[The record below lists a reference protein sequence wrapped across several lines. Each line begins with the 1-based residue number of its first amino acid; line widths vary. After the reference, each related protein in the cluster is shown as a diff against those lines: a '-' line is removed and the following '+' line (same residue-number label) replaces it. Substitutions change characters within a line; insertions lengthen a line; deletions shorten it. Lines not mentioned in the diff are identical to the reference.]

1 MSLSGG
7 LFRINSGT
15 QSNGKRMKIKRP
27 YKIALA
33 VIIFLVLVRIAL
45 PIIVERY
52 VNKVLNEMPD
62 YYGQVEDVDIHLYRG
77 AYTIENLV
85 LHEREKQREVPFME
99 IKEIDLSVEWEALLK
114 GAVAGE
120 IILQSPRLNF
130 VAEETAQETPDDT
143 AVEEKE
149 HWTKTLKDLLP
160 LTINRF
166 EILDGKI
173 SYLDFTTQ
181 PEVNIYLHNMHL
193 LAHNLSNVE
202 RAGEELPSSLS
213 LNAQTLGGGLLDAR
227 MKLNALKEIPDF
239 DLNLQLKQVQL
250 PALNDFIKAY
260 GKFDV
265 EKGRFEL
272 YSEVQLKDGQLTGY
286 LKPFFEDLKVL
297 NWEKDRE
304 EGNFFQAVWEGIAGL
319 FTEAVENQPRDQIAT
334 RVPVEGS
341 VNEPGTD
348 VVTTILNILKN
359 AFIEAFEKGIEHSVE
374 AE

>member
-1 MSLSGG
+1 
-7 LFRINSGT
+7 
-15 QSNGKRMKIKRP
+15 
-27 YKIALA
+27 
-33 VIIFLVLVRIAL
+33 
-45 PIIVERY
+45 
-52 VNKVLNEMPD
+52 
-62 YYGQVEDVDIHLYRG
+62 
-77 AYTIENLV
+77 
-85 LHEREKQREVPFME
+85 ME

-304 EGNFFQAVWEGIAGL
+304 EGSFFQAVWEGIAGL

>member
-1 MSLSGG
+1 
-7 LFRINSGT
+7 
-15 QSNGKRMKIKRP
+15 
-27 YKIALA
+27 
-33 VIIFLVLVRIAL
+33 
-45 PIIVERY
+45 
-52 VNKVLNEMPD
+52 MPD
-62 YYGQVEDVDIHLYRG
+62 YYGQVEDVDIFLYRG

-85 LHEREKQREVPFME
+85 LHEREKQQDVPFLE
-99 IKEIDLSVEWEALLK
+99 IQEIDLSVEWEALLK

-120 IILQSPRLNF
+120 VIIQSPRLNF
-130 VAEETAQETPDDT
+130 VAEKTAEEPPDNT
-143 AVEEKE
+143 ALEEKE

-166 EILDGKI
+166 EVIEGKV

-181 PEVNIYLHNMHL
+181 PAVNIYLHNLHL
-193 LAHNLSNVE
+193 LAYNLSNVE
-202 RAGEELPSSLS
+202 ETGDELPSSLS
-213 LNAQTLGGGLLDAR
+213 LNARTLGGGILDAR

-265 EKGRFEL
+265 EKGLFEL
-272 YSEVQLKDGQLTGY
+272 YSEVQLKDGQLSGY

-297 NWEKDRE
+297 DWEKDRE

-341 VNEPGTD
+341 INEPGTD
-348 VVTTILNILKN
+348 VFTTILNILKN